1 MGYAEG
7 YQAASSLGYLK
18 GVISTVFHH
27 TEVDSESAAI
37 SLKTTLEKTSI
48 GMCQLCQTEPTNLQ
62 ENKELSTIKPLSD
75 IIANQRDYV
84 NNALERIKQDNFQ
97 LLNEWSMALKK

>member
-1 MGYAEG
+1 MLEDKLNNIFFY
-7 YQAASSLGYLK
+7 
-18 GVISTVFHH
+18 STVFHH